1 MRKAMFLLIS
11 SALIFSLV
19 GCGTDTSA
27 TSDSSSATTEEVV
40 AENLTDTAEVAE
52 PAATKENEKLN
63 TESSNDETKTEES
76 KRDKS
81 SVKWE
86 DYFDGYTWDLTAYAK
101 ALGYEWLPD
110 PEYEGTLAMY
120 KIVHSDGSY
129 FCCYLRGTVFIF
141 LGDNNGETWHCAF
154 STPSGASKNF
164 VIVSAGQ
171 EDVYLDKAS
180 FIERVAKIFDFVA
193 QDDVDLTKVPDESYS
208 VSHHEGAAR
217 YFDNGL
223 IKQREFGDIDGWEI
237 CHNTDN

>member
-40 AENLTDTAEVAE
+40 AENLTDTAEVVE
-52 PAATKENEKLN
+52 PAATEENEKLN
-63 TESSNDETKTEES
+63 NEKTEEP

-110 PEYEGTLAMY
+110 PEYEGTVAMY
-120 KIVHSDGSY
+120 KIVHSDGNY
-129 FCCYLRGTVFIF
+129 FCCYLRGSVFVF

-171 EDVYLDKAS
+171 EDVYLDEVS

-223 IKQREFGDIDGWEI
+223 IKQREFGDTDGWEI